1 MEDNQNTNRSGEQEN
16 KTASSGGS
24 HHNRNHRRRHHRP
37 HRPRND
43 SAENTPINASAV
55 EGADTAAEPKKDGVR
70 QGGQS
75 HQQKKNNR
83 SEGRVQDT
91 AQKEEKPREEK
102 KKGDGQSSGR
112 KKHHDR
118 RDRSKGHRGN
128 EKRPYDPYEEP
139 SVDELSL
146 AELRA
151 RIVLKPADD
160 PISSDFSFSSPS
172 LTSQKSSFVK
182 EEPLEEINVDH
193 ILNPTEAPA
202 EDAEEKVEIVGIRF
216 RSSGKTYYF
225 APQDIQ
231 AKKGQ
236 FAIVET
242 ARGPEFGDVCIEN
255 TMINAKNTVSPLRP
269 ILRIATEEDIAQNE
283 ENRKKERDAL
293 LICKEKIEAHKLDM
307 KLVDAQYAF
316 DGSKLLFYFT
326 ADGRVDFRE
335 LVKDLA
341 SVFRTRI
348 ELRQIGIRDEA
359 KMLGGLGACGRA
371 LCCSTF
377 LPDFAQVSIKMAKEQ
392 NLSLNSSKISGVCG
406 RLMCCLRFESDVY
419 GEEIR
424 KTPSVDALVKTEDGI
439 GQVISV
445 NPLAGTVRVL
455 FKDKPDMAPKQ
466 FHRSE
471 VTVLEK
477 ERKHN
482 AEKQTEKPTETQ
494 EQ

>member
-1 MEDNQNTNRSGEQEN
+1 MEENQNVNRTGEQGDKN
-16 KTASSGGS
+16 ASSGGN

-37 HRPRND
+37 HRPHGD
-43 SAENTPINASAV
+43 TPEKAPVSAEQ
-55 EGADTAAEPKKDGVR
+55 AEQPAEQKKNGDGR

-75 HQQKKNNR
+75 HHQKKNNR
-83 SEGRVQDT
+83 PERSVQDT
-91 AQKEEKPREEK
+91 ASTDEKAREEK
-102 KKGDGQSSGR
+102 KKGDGQSNGR

-118 RDRSKGHRGN
+118 RNRSKGHRGN
-128 EKRPYDPYEEP
+128 ERGPYDPYEEP
-139 SVDELSL
+139 SADELSL

-151 RIVLKPADD
+151 RIVLKSADD

-172 LTSQKSSFVK
+172 LSSPQKSVFA
-182 EEPLEEINVDH
+182 EELPAEEINVDH
-193 ILNPTEAPA
+193 ILNPVESEKVT
-202 EDAEEKVEIVGIRF
+202 DDNEEKVEIVGIRF
-216 RSSGKTYYF
+216 RASGKTYYF
-225 APQDIQ
+225 DPQGIQ

-236 FAIVET
+236 YAIVET
-242 ARGPEFGDVCIEN
+242 ARGSEFGDVCVEN
-255 TMINAKNTVSPLRP
+255 TMISAKDTVSPLRP
-269 ILRIATEEDIAQNE
+269 IIRIATDEDIRQNE

-293 LICKEKIEAHKLDM
+293 VICKEKIEAHKLDM

-341 SVFRTRI
+341 SAFHTRI

-445 NPLAGTVRVL
+445 NPLAGTIRVI

-466 FHRSE
+466 FHRNE
-471 VTVLEK
+471 VTVVEK
-477 ERKHN
+477 EKKSN
-482 AEKQTEKPTETQ
+482 ADKPKNAP